1 MNRIFRVGH
10 VTVPVCRTL
19 ATVFISGA
27 VNQSMAAEAIFGFTL
42 GAPVDAPICAGD
54 IVPAHP
60 KEGYCFVR
68 PKTASGAQDAGRPSL
83 VQALFKYNDL
93 PFWTG
98 SRLELLVV
106 NGMLEGVIAST
117 GGRTTHMSVTSD
129 LHKRFGQPT
138 SVAPLQAQNSL
149 GASFDGAISM
159 WTVGDLVVTYTPIF
173 GDLRRGK
180 VDAFTPTGLK
190 AWKQA
195 LDTPAPARPL

>member
-1 MNRIFRVGH
+1 
-10 VTVPVCRTL
+10 
-19 ATVFISGA
+19 
-27 VNQSMAAEAIFGFTL
+27 MASEVVFGFNL
-42 GAPVDAPICAGD
+42 GAPVDAPTCAGD
-54 IVPAHP
+54 VVPAHP

-68 PKTASGAQDAGRPSL
+68 PKTSSGAPDAVRGPL

-106 NGMLEGVIAST
+106 NGILEGVIAST

-138 SVAPLQAQNSL
+138 SVVPMQAQNGL
-149 GASFDGAISM
+149 GASFDGSISM
-159 WTVGDLVVTYTPIF
+159 WTLGGLVVTYTPIF

-180 VDAFTPTGLK
+180 VDVFTPTGLK